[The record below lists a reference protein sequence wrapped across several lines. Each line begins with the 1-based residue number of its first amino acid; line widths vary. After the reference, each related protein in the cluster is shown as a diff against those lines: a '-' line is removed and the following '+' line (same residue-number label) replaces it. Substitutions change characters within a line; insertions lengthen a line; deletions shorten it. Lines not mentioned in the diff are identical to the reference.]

1 MALKLVI
8 KNSFSYYI
16 SKGDRARPVSCDIPL
31 DVESLTATL
40 CLKNMSSG
48 YIGYKF
54 SLQDVSFHKKMYQ
67 PTKVVASI
75 KIESTSSVWA
85 PISKTEMDKIF
96 KDRKVVLFDNT
107 DVPASATIDDI
118 PDANK
123 VGLDYYVQEVQTCY
137 MKDSMV
143 VTLKIYSPDKKLTL
157 EKNSRTF
164 VSKQMSDILSSV
176 MPAKPYKSTEKV
188 SYSTDKM
195 KVLSYMGKD
204 SSNNNVIREHIFPY
218 LVQYNESFYDMLART
233 CNRWGEFLFY
243 ENEQLNVGY
252 SFNDTS
258 SSDTESSEATVINA
272 SSENFKNYTYIDL
285 SKHTFGDNYHRSAN
299 YDDNIIDSPYKK
311 SPNKVEGILF
321 SPGEKWD
328 TMLVNKFTSF
338 LRNDKNLP
346 TWLGN
351 ELFDDMFAMASKSAT
366 VSRNNIDFD
375 DSYFSSD
382 AKKKMPTQYGQYE
395 FKVGKDKKE
404 KKEGFNPFSE
414 ISSRFVDTLYK
425 TILSREQKAGEGAVS
440 IDFDTTFPGLK
451 LGQVI
456 AVNSEYFIV
465 VQIDCKPVYNNGVKP
480 KYIYQV
486 IATPQSDTKVDIC
499 IKEKDKINPLK
510 TTLKEKEVKIFYPT
524 MLPTGHVRFADPQS
538 AKVTH
543 TKDPLN
549 KGRVRVL
556 FTWQD
561 KNEESSPWLQYAANA
576 SGQSGISGKHYA
588 DDNVFVGYLDGN
600 VERPYVIGAISKGAG
615 SDIQCVTPGG
625 HVLKINDDP
634 SGFSKF
640 FTGMFLPGWKTASAF
655 FPQMSQFPEGDNA
668 LKMGGGFELSDN
680 YGFYKISG
688 SSDARNITVDSP
700 WGNVNINAF
709 TGITIS
715 APNGDVKISGKNVTI
730 EAGNN
735 LNLISGKNVDKEN
748 WFINMKKDSK
758 AGMAGQFAQDIAV
771 AVTKK
776 LAQKFT
782 NIVDLSIIRAITE
795 IIFKPVEGSLTVKSN
810 RFLKLEA
817 GKDKCKY
824 PAIAYNL
831 EKKQALL
838 DAENKSTILSAV
850 GSSTNFLGKLSN
862 ISLDNGMVTLITAV
876 RPAAEALVSDFINQ
890 YKVCVLNKRL
900 FVSAI
905 NSLALLSNDDGPVCK
920 TFAELKADFW
930 ADGEYQE
937 WTEDKLDFK
946 DNVGILKGNDLDDET
961 KLHQV
966 VSNDKAKVALGAL
979 GVAVDPNAGMMPSQ
993 FKSAA
998 KKVIKDRSDLRAR
1011 VLGEAKKLRKSI
1023 CDLLKIT
1030 GIEKERKD
1038 MHQYFSSIYLQ
1049 NMPKDFK
1056 DVLLKAMSKESCK
1069 DSPFY
1074 TISDAWKN
1082 LDNSQNLDLDSLLK
1096 KHTRRLVAYKLLTNL
1111 GFKEDTR
1118 IYVSGSQVPEP
1129 ACGDFDPNGA
1139 TSLVN
1144 DVYWGNYVESLSGVP
1159 PLQKDEKTLG
1169 GALRAAA
1176 TSSLEDFK
1184 KNFYGL
1190 KNTIAEI
1197 SSWGEG
1203 KNGQILMANG
1213 GKTYYMND
1221 QNFTVVQGVSPT
1233 ITHLSEDT
1241 PGLDDHQTGK
1251 LRSFVTAM
1259 KDALKKDQF

>member
-1 MALKLVI
+1 MALKFVI
-8 KNSFSYYI
+8 KKSNYYKFNGI
-16 SKGDRARPVSCDIPL
+16 GYVKASDSITL
-31 DVESLTATL
+31 NTESLTATRL
-40 CLKNMSSG
+40 YMNMDSKCHE
-48 YIGYKF
+48 YKI
-54 SLQDVSFHKKMYQ
+54 SLLDVSFHKKMYQ
-67 PTKVVASI
+67 PTKVVASL
-75 KIESTSSVWA
+75 KIMSTDNTWS
-85 PISKTEMDKIF
+85 PISKTEMDDIF
-96 KDRKVVLFDNT
+96 KGKEVALYDDTGVTQKNGK
-107 DVPASATIDDI
+107 DDI
-118 PDANK
+118 PEANK
-123 VGLDYYVQEVQTCY
+123 VGLDFYVQEIQTCY
-137 MKDSMV
+137 KKDSMV

-157 EKNSRTF
+157 EKNSCTF
-164 VSKQMSDILSSV
+164 VSKQMSDVLSSV
-176 MPAKPYKSTEKV
+176 LTAKNITYGS
-188 SYSTDKM
+188 DKM

-204 SSNNNVIREHIFPY
+204 SSSNNVIREHIFPY

-243 ENEQLNVGY
+243 ENGQLNVGY

-258 SSDTESSEATVINA
+258 SSDTESSEATVITNSDA
-272 SSENFKNYTYIDL
+272 SKNKFNNYTYIDL
-285 SKHTFGDNYHRSAN
+285 SKHTFGENYHRSAN
-299 YDDNIIDSPYKK
+299 YDSNIIDNPYQK

-328 TMLVNKFTSF
+328 IMLVNKFTSF
-338 LRNDKNLP
+338 LKNDKNLP
-346 TWLGN
+346 TWIGN
-351 ELFDDMFAMASKSAT
+351 ELFDDLFALASKSAT
-366 VSRNNIDFD
+366 AALNNSEFD
-375 DSYFSSD
+375 DDHFAD
-382 AKKKMPTQYGQYE
+382 KDKKQMPTQYGEYE

-414 ISSRFVDTLYK
+414 ISSKFVDTLYK
-425 TILSREQKAGEGAVS
+425 TILSNEQKAGEGAVS

-451 LGQVI
+451 LGQVVK
-456 AVNSEYFIV
+456 VNSEYFIV
-465 VQIDCKPVYNNGVKP
+465 VQIDCKPIDKDGKP
-480 KYIYQV
+480 AYVYQV
-486 IATPQSDTKVDIC
+486 IATPQSDKKVKIC
-499 IKEKDKINPLK
+499 IKDNDDKDNSNPPK
-510 TTLKEKEVKIFYPT
+510 PKLKEKEVKIFYPT
-524 MLPTGHVRFADPQS
+524 VLPTGHVRFADPQM
-538 AKVTH
+538 ATVIKAD
-543 TKDPLN
+543 DPLGN
-549 KGRVRVL
+549 GRVRVR

-561 KNEESSPWLQYAANA
+561 SKEEASPWLQYAANA
-576 SGQSGISGKHYA
+576 SGQKGIIGKHYEK
-588 DDNVFVGYLDGN
+588 DNVFVGYVDGN

-634 SGFSKF
+634 AGFSKF
-640 FTGMFLPGWKTASAF
+640 FTGMFLPGWKTVSAF
-655 FPQMSQFPEGDNA
+655 VPQMSKFPEGDDA
-668 LKMGGGFELSDN
+668 IKMGGGFELSDN

-688 SSDARNITVDSP
+688 SSDARNITVASP
-700 WGNVNINAF
+700 WGDVSISAF

-735 LNLISGKNVDKEN
+735 LNLVSGKNVDKEN
-748 WFINMKKDSK
+748 WFVNWKKDSK
-758 AGMAGQFAQDIAV
+758 GGTAAQFGQDIAV

-776 LAQKFT
+776 LAQKLT
-782 NIVDLSIIRAITE
+782 NIVDLSIIRAVAE

-824 PAIAYNL
+824 PEIAYNL

-900 FVSAI
+900 FVSAV
-905 NSLALLSNDDGPVCK
+905 NSLALLSNDDGAVCK

-930 ADGEYQE
+930 AEGEYQE
-937 WTEDKLDFK
+937 WGEDKLAFK
-946 DNVGILKGNDLDDET
+946 DNVGILKDADLDDET

-966 VSNDKAKVALGAL
+966 VSNDKAKASLGA
-979 GVAVDPNAGMMPSQ
+979 AVDPSAGMMPSQ

-998 KKVIKDRSDLRAR
+998 KTIIKNRSDQRAR

-1023 CDLLKIT
+1023 CDLLKIA
-1030 GIEKERKD
+1030 GVEKERKD
-1038 MHQYFSSIYLQ
+1038 MHQYFSSIYFQ
-1049 NMPKDFK
+1049 NLPKGFK
-1056 DVLLKAMSKESCK
+1056 DELLKAMSKSSCK

-1074 TISDAWKN
+1074 TISDDWKN

-1129 ACGDFDPNGA
+1129 TCADLDPNGA
-1139 TSLVN
+1139 KSLVN

-1159 PLQKDEKTLG
+1159 PLQKEDKTFG

-1184 KNFYGL
+1184 KNFYAL
-1190 KNTIAEI
+1190 KNTINEI
-1197 SSWGEG
+1197 SSWGDG
-1203 KNGQILMANG
+1203 KKGQILMANG

-1221 QNFTVVQGVSPT
+1221 QTFTEVQGIKST
-1233 ITHLSEDT
+1233 ITYLSEDT
-1241 PGLDDHQTGK
+1241 QGLDEHQTSK
-1251 LRSFVTAM
+1251 LRSFVNAM

>member
-8 KNSFSYYI
+8 KNSYYYAVN
-16 SKGDRARPVSCDIPL
+16 SSSGYDKKTGDIPL
-31 DVESLTATL
+31 NTESLTATHFFQDKDSNYL
-40 CLKNMSSG
+40 E
-48 YIGYKF
+48 YKF
-54 SLQDVSFHKKMYQ
+54 SMLDVSFHKKMYQ

-75 KIESTSSVWA
+75 KIVATGSTWS
-85 PISKTEMDKIF
+85 PISKTEVDAIF
-96 KDRKVVLFDNT
+96 KNREVYLYDDT
-107 DVPASATIDDI
+107 DVTQEGGKDVI

-164 VSKQMSDILSSV
+164 VSKQMSEVLSSV
-176 MPAKPYKSTEKV
+176 MTTEKITC
-188 SYSTDKM
+188 SSDKM

-204 SSNNNVIREHIFPY
+204 SSSNNVIREHIFPY
-218 LVQYNESFYDMLART
+218 LVQYNESLYDMLART

-258 SSDTESSEATVINA
+258 NKDTSTDEVIVITNSDA
-272 SSENFKNYTYIDL
+272 SKNKYNNYTYIDL

-299 YDDNIIDSPYKK
+299 YDDNIIDNPYKK

-328 TMLVNKFTSF
+328 IMLVNKFTSY

-351 ELFDDMFAMASKSAT
+351 ELFDDLYALASKSAT
-366 VSRNNIDFD
+366 AGFNNLDFD
-375 DSYFSSD
+375 NDNFSSTD
-382 AKKKMPTQYGQYE
+382 KTKMPTQYGQYK
-395 FKVGKDKKE
+395 FKVGKDKTE
-404 KKEGFNPFSE
+404 EKEGFNPFSE
-414 ISSRFVDTLYK
+414 ISSVFVDTLYK
-425 TILSREQKAGEGAVS
+425 TILSNEQKAGEAAVS
-440 IDFDTTFPGLK
+440 IDFDTTFPSLK

-456 AVNSEYFIV
+456 EVNSEYFIV
-465 VQIDCKPVYNNGVKP
+465 VQIDCKPVNNGVKP
-480 KYIYQV
+480 AYIYQV
-486 IATPQSDTKVDIC
+486 IATPQNDTEVKIC
-499 IKEKDKINPLK
+499 IKDKDDLDDKKNPKPKEKDAKL
-510 TTLKEKEVKIFYPT
+510 FYPT
-524 MLPTGHVRFADPQS
+524 MLPTGHVRFADPQM
-538 AKVTH
+538 ATVIEVN
-543 TKDPLN
+543 DPLN
-549 KGRVRVL
+549 NGRVRVR
-556 FTWQD
+556 FSWQD
-561 KNEESSPWLQYAANA
+561 KAEKPSPWLQYAANA
-576 SGQSGISGKHYA
+576 SGQKGIIGKHYEK
-588 DDNVFVGYLDGN
+588 DNVFVGYVDGN
-600 VERPYVIGAISKGAG
+600 VERPYVIGAISKGAS

-634 SGFSKF
+634 AGFSKF

-655 FPQMSQFPEGDNA
+655 FPQMGKFPEGDNA

-700 WGNVNINAF
+700 WGNVNISAF

-748 WFINMKKDSK
+748 WFINMKKDS
-758 AGMAGQFAQDIAV
+758 AGGIASQFAQDIAV

-838 DAENKSTILSAV
+838 DAENKSAILSAV

-876 RPAAEALVSDFINQ
+876 RPAAEALVSSFISR
-890 YKVCVLNKRL
+890 YKACILNKAV
-900 FVSAI
+900 FDYEV
-905 NSLALLSNDDGPVCK
+905 NSLKIWSNDGEAGCK
-920 TFAELKADFW
+920 TFAELKGDFW
-930 ADGEYQE
+930 AEGEYQE
-937 WTEDKLDFK
+937 WAEEKLAFK
-946 DNVGILKGNDLDDET
+946 DNVRILEEKDLDDET
-961 KLHQV
+961 QLNTV
-966 VSNDKAKVALGAL
+966 VSPDKAKAFLGN
-979 GVAVDPNAGMMPSQ
+979 AVDPNAGMMPSQ

-998 KKVIKDRSDLRAR
+998 KTIVCRRITLRPKVL
-1011 VLGEAKKLRKSI
+1011 EAANKLRESI
-1023 CDLLKIT
+1023 CDLLKIA
-1030 GIEKERKD
+1030 GIENQRKD
-1038 MHQYFSSIYLQ
+1038 MHKYFSSFYLQ

-1069 DSPFY
+1069 ESPFY
-1074 TISDAWKN
+1074 TISDTWKN

-1118 IYVSGSQVPEP
+1118 IDVSGSLVPEP

-1139 TSLVN
+1139 TSLLN
-1144 DVYWGNYVESLSGVP
+1144 DVYWDNYVESLSGVP
-1159 PLQKDEKTLG
+1159 PLQKEDKTFG

-1184 KNFYGL
+1184 KNFYAL
-1190 KNTIAEI
+1190 KNTVNEI
-1197 SSWGEG
+1197 SSWGDG
-1203 KNGQILMANG
+1203 KKGQILMANG

-1221 QNFTVVQGVSPT
+1221 QSFIEVQGIKPT
-1233 ITHLSEDT
+1233 ITHLSEVT
-1241 PGLDDHQTGK
+1241 PGLDDHQTDK
-1251 LRSFVTAM
+1251 LRSFVNAM
-1259 KDALKKDQF
+1259 KDAFRKEQF

>member
-8 KNSFSYYI
+8 KNSFSYNI
-16 SKGDRARPVSCDIPL
+16 SKGDKARPVSCDIPL

-96 KDRKVVLFDNT
+96 KNRKVVLFDNT

-164 VSKQMSDILSSV
+164 VSKQMSEILSSV
-176 MPAKPYKSTEKV
+176 MTTEKI
-188 SYSTDKM
+188 SYSSDKM

-204 SSNNNVIREHIFPY
+204 SSNNNIIREHIFPY

-285 SKHTFGDNYHRSAN
+285 SKHTFGDNFHRSAN
-299 YDDNIIDSPYKK
+299 YDDSIIDSPYKK

-328 TMLVNKFTSF
+328 TMLVNKFASF
-338 LRNDKNLP
+338 LKNDKTLP
-346 TWLGN
+346 AWICN
-351 ELFDDMFAMASKSAT
+351 ELIDDFFALASKSAT
-366 VSRNNIDFD
+366 VSKNNSDFD
-375 DSYFSSD
+375 TSYFSSD

-414 ISSRFVDTLYK
+414 ISSKFVDTLYK

-486 IATPQSDTKVDIC
+486 IATPQSDTKVKIC

-524 MLPTGHVRFADPQS
+524 MLPSGHVRFADPQM
-538 AKVTH
+538 AKVTN

-561 KNEESSPWLQYAANA
+561 KKEESSPWLQYAANA

-615 SDIQCVTPGG
+615 SDIQCVSPGG
-625 HVLKINDDP
+625 HSLKLNDDP
-634 SGFSKF
+634 AGVTKF
-640 FTGMFLPGWKTASAF
+640 MTGMFLPGWKTLSSF
-655 FPQMSQFPEGDNA
+655 VPQMNQIETDMDADSK
-668 LKMGGGFELSDN
+668 LGGGFELTDN
-680 YGFYKISG
+680 YGIYKISG
-688 SSDARNITVDSP
+688 STDGRNVTVASP
-700 WGNVNINAF
+700 WGDVKINAF
-709 TGITIS
+709 TGISII
-715 APNGDVKISGKNVTI
+715 APNGDISIKGKNVSI

-735 LNLISGKNVDKEN
+735 LTLTSGTNVKNRLWDGT
-748 WFINMKKDSK
+748 WS
-758 AGMAGQFAQDIAV
+758 GFASNIGGEIAAAV
-771 AVTKK
+771 AKK
-776 LAQKFT
+776 LVDIGLNLVT
-782 NIVDLSIIRAITE
+782 VDLTIVRNVFDIVFR
-795 IIFKPVEGSLTVKSN
+795 PVEGKLLVKSN
-810 RFLKLEA
+810 RYLMLESGKGECVYPEEAFKEGKEREKAIKKRTENDIRPGLYLASGIVEIAQKIDNIGDKICDKWIEQYNNCVSAKGLLEDEMKSESTLKKAKGYKGDVIPICKSYNELKDSLWNHSDTELTDPDLGFDEKIYSKSDKESIDDKLLNDTLTLLHFDKKKPSQVEAAKGSVLKDREQNRDCIVDLANDLREEILKLKQLTNDGISEDEIKQVLA
-817 GKDKCKY
+817 TVKSKNVTNDLKSAVIKAFDKTKLGDTLFFNPIPDTAPDKKDLA
-824 PAIAYNL
+824 AIL
-831 EKKQALL
+831 
-838 DAENKSTILSAV
+838 NKSSVEEDRKILKQKAAILWLEAIGFKEEWREAVPVRDGSGNIPDKDVKAKPNRPFNSADF
-850 GSSTNFLGKLSN
+850 TNAWVWSDYLDSLTSVPKLSTVQWKVAKELMKSWKGYLDKIYFWKN
-862 ISLDNGMVTLITAV
+862 ISENMSWGDAKSG
-876 RPAAEALVSDFINQ
+876 
-890 YKVCVLNKRL
+890 
-900 FVSAI
+900 
-905 NSLALLSNDDGPVCK
+905 
-920 TFAELKADFW
+920 
-930 ADGEYQE
+930 
-937 WTEDKLDFK
+937 
-946 DNVGILKGNDLDDET
+946 GIL
-961 KLHQV
+961 
-966 VSNDKAKVALGAL
+966 
-979 GVAVDPNAGMMPSQ
+979 
-993 FKSAA
+993 
-998 KKVIKDRSDLRAR
+998 
-1011 VLGEAKKLRKSI
+1011 
-1023 CDLLKIT
+1023 
-1030 GIEKERKD
+1030 
-1038 MHQYFSSIYLQ
+1038 FSSNENTMQLKKDGNVEAIPTIAKEKLTDPDDHDVKSFL
-1049 NMPKDFK
+1049 NTVREAMKDFK
-1056 DVLLKAMSKESCK
+1056 
-1069 DSPFY
+1069 
-1074 TISDAWKN
+1074 
-1082 LDNSQNLDLDSLLK
+1082 
-1096 KHTRRLVAYKLLTNL
+1096 
-1111 GFKEDTR
+1111 
-1118 IYVSGSQVPEP
+1118 
-1129 ACGDFDPNGA
+1129 
-1139 TSLVN
+1139 
-1144 DVYWGNYVESLSGVP
+1144 
-1159 PLQKDEKTLG
+1159 
-1169 GALRAAA
+1169 
-1176 TSSLEDFK
+1176 
-1184 KNFYGL
+1184 
-1190 KNTIAEI
+1190 
-1197 SSWGEG
+1197 
-1203 KNGQILMANG
+1203 
-1213 GKTYYMND
+1213 
-1221 QNFTVVQGVSPT
+1221 
-1233 ITHLSEDT
+1233 
-1241 PGLDDHQTGK
+1241 
-1251 LRSFVTAM
+1251 
-1259 KDALKKDQF
+1259 